1 MSQNIAD
8 AQSSAERGLEGAPQ
22 SPKGWRWEGIVTW
35 TKADYCV
42 TSGEKSWMKIK
53 RHTGKH

>member
-22 SPKGWRWEGIVTW
+22 SPKGLEVGGNRVLDKG
-35 TKADYCV
+35 
-42 TSGEKSWMKIK
+42 
-53 RHTGKH
+53 